1 MAEVQQITIG
11 PGCAVTMHFSLRFPD
26 GFVADAS
33 EPGEPLTFVMG
44 DGSLVQGLELALYGL
59 KAGDSQTVELDPL
72 HAFGY
77 ADPENVH
84 SLPRA
89 EFAPDLPL
97 DIGTVIAFSTPSGE
111 EVPGMIK
118 EVKGDEVVVD
128 FNHPLAGHDVIF
140 EVEIVDIKPP
150 AQHTEGDN

>member
-1 MAEVQQITIG
+1 MAEVEQITIG
-11 PGCAVTMHFSLRFPD
+11 PGCTVTMHFSLRFHD

-59 KAGDSQTVELDPL
+59 KTGDTQTVELDPL
-72 HAFGY
+72 HSFGFS
-77 ADPENVH
+77 DPENVH
-84 SLPRA
+84 SMPRI

-97 DIGTVIAFSTPSGE
+97 EVGTVIAFSTPSGE
-111 EVPGMIK
+111 EIPGMIK
-118 EVKGDEVVVD
+118 EVKGDEVIVD

-150 AQHTEGDN
+150 AQKQGDA

>member
-1 MAEVQQITIG
+1 MADIEQITIG
-11 PGCAVTMHFSLRFPD
+11 PGCAVTMHFSLRFTD

-33 EPGEPLTFVMG
+33 EPGQPLTFVMG

-59 KAGDSQTVELDPL
+59 KVGDKQTIEIDPL
-72 HAFGY
+72 NAFGFR
-77 ADPENVH
+77 DPENIH
-84 SLPRA
+84 RFPRN
-89 EFAPDLPL
+89 EFAPELPL

-118 EVKGDEVVVD
+118 EVQGDEVIVD

-140 EVEIVDIKPP
+140 EVDIVDIKPP
-150 AQHTEGDN
+150 AHQQKVDV

>member
-1 MAEVQQITIG
+1 MAEVEQITIG

-33 EPGEPLTFVMG
+33 EPGQPLTFIMG

-77 ADPENVH
+77 SDPDNIH
-84 SLPRA
+84 SMPLV

-97 DIGTVIAFSTPSGE
+97 DIGTILAFSTPSGE
-111 EVPGMIK
+111 EIPGMIK
-118 EVKGDEVVVD
+118 EVRDEEVIVD

-140 EVEIVDIKPP
+140 DVEIVDIKPP
-150 AQHTEGDN
+150 AHQQKADS